1 MSYDSLSPI
10 IIVGAGRSGT
20 KMLRAVLTS
29 HPDVVCFPTEINY
42 IWRYGNAKL
51 DTDELTPKHARPEV
65 VRYIR
70 CQFNKL
76 SKKFHSGIIVE
87 KTCANSLRVDF
98 VHTILPKARIVHL
111 VRDGRAVAES
121 ARRCWKGQP
130 SVNYLLKK
138 ACWVPPRDI
147 PYYAFRYIRYQLG
160 RFSRHDTKQK
170 SWGPR
175 FAGLDE
181 LVKEKTLIEV
191 CGIQWKVC
199 VQAAESA
206 MKDLP
211 SDQTITLRYEDI
223 IDSSLST
230 IGRLFEKIK
239 LPFTPECQAYV
250 RRTVTAENVN
260 KWQHDLSGQD
270 MLMLMQHI
278 ENELLQ
284 HGYEI

>member
-1 MSYDSLSPI
+1 MKPM

-20 KMLRAVLTS
+20 KMLRSILTA
-29 HPDVVCFPTEINY
+29 HPDVECFPREINY
-42 IWRYGNAKL
+42 IWRYGNTNA
-51 DTDELTPKHARPEV
+51 DTDELKPEHARPEV
-65 VRYIR
+65 IQYIR
-70 CQFNKL
+70 NQFSKL
-76 SKKFHSGIIVE
+76 SKKRNSEIIVE

-98 VHTILPKARIVHL
+98 VHTIFPKAHIIHL

-121 ARRCWKGQP
+121 ARRCWKARPQIR
-130 SVNYLLKK
+130 YLLEK
-138 ACWVPPRDI
+138 ARHVPIRDI
-147 PYYAFRYIRYQLG
+147 PYYGSRYLRYQLG
-160 RFSRHDTKQK
+160 RLNMGDAKQS

-175 FAGLDE
+175 FARLDE

-223 IDSSLST
+223 INSSLAT

-239 LPFTPECQAYV
+239 LPFTPECQAYA
-250 RRTVTAENVN
+250 RRTVTEEHLN

-270 MLMLMQHI
+270 MRMLMPHI
-278 ENELLQ
+278 ENELLR

>member
-1 MSYDSLSPI
+1 MNGSSVRPI

-20 KMLRAVLTS
+20 KMLRTS
-29 HPDVVCFPTEINY
+29 LALHPAIRCFPKEINY
-42 IWRYGNAKL
+42 IWRYGNATL
-51 DTDELTPKHARPEV
+51 NTDELKPEQARPEV
-65 VRYIR
+65 IHYIHSR
-70 CQFNKL
+70 FNKL
-76 SKKFHSGIIVE
+76 SGRNNRNVVE

-98 VHTILPKARIVHL
+98 VRTIFPDARIIHL

-230 IGRLFEKIK
+230 IGRLFEKIN
-239 LPFTPECQAYV
+239 LAFTPECQAYV
-250 RRTVTAENVN
+250 MRTVTAENVN
-260 KWQHDLSGQD
+260 KWQHDLSEQD
-270 MLMLMQHI
+270 MRMLMPHI

>member
-1 MSYDSLSPI
+1 VSDDSLNPI

-42 IWRYGNAKL
+42 IWRYGNSNM
-51 DTDELTPKHARPEV
+51 DTDELKPEHARPEV
-65 VRYIR
+65 IDYIR
-70 CQFNKL
+70 SRFKKL
-76 SKKFHSGIIVE
+76 GKKFNSELIVE

-111 VRDGRAVAES
+111 IRDGRAVAES
-121 ARRCWKGQP
+121 ARRCWKGQL

-138 ACWVPPRDI
+138 ARWIPPRDI

-160 RFSRHDTKQK
+160 RFNRHDTKQT

-175 FAGLDE
+175 FVRLDD
-181 LVKEKTLIEV
+181 LVREKSLVEV

-206 MKDLP
+206 LRHLSSP
-211 SDQTITLRYEDI
+211 QVTTVRYEDI
-223 IDSSLST
+223 VKFPLGTIKELFDKLNLTFTEACQDYLRQNISANNLDKWKDKLSQEDL
-230 IGRLFEKIK
+230 ILL
-239 LPFTPECQAYV
+239 LP
-250 RRTVTAENVN
+250 
-260 KWQHDLSGQD
+260 
-270 MLMLMQHI
+270 HI
-278 ENELLQ
+278 ETELQQ

>member
-1 MSYDSLSPI
+1 VFEPI

-20 KMLRAVLTS
+20 KMLRSILAA
-29 HPDVVCFPTEINY
+29 HQDVVCFPREINY
-42 IWRYGNAKL
+42 IWRYGNANT
-51 DTDELTPKHARPEV
+51 DTDELKPEHARPEV
-65 VRYIR
+65 IQYIR
-70 CQFNKL
+70 NQFSKL
-76 SKKFHSGIIVE
+76 SKRPNSELIVE

-98 VHTILPKARIVHL
+98 VRTIFPKAHIIHL

-121 ARRCWKGQP
+121 ARRCWKARP
-130 SVNYLLKK
+130 KIRYLLEK
-138 ACWVPPRDI
+138 ARYVPIRDI
-147 PYYAFRYIRYQLG
+147 PYYGSRYLGYQLG
-160 RFSRHDTKQK
+160 RLNMGDAKQS

-175 FAGLDE
+175 FARLDE

-223 IDSSLST
+223 INSSLST
-230 IGRLFEKIK
+230 IGRLFEKIN

-250 RRTVTAENVN
+250 KRTVTKDHLN

-270 MLMLMQHI
+270 MQMLMPFI
-278 ENELLQ
+278 ESELLQ
-284 HGYEI
+284 HGYELSG

>member
-1 MSYDSLSPI
+1 MFEPI

-20 KMLRAVLTS
+20 KMLRSILTA
-29 HPDVVCFPTEINY
+29 HPDVVCFPREINY
-42 IWRYGNAKL
+42 IWRYGNTNA
-51 DTDELTPKHARPEV
+51 DTDELKPEHARPEV
-65 VRYIR
+65 IQYIR
-70 CQFNKL
+70 NKF
-76 SKKFHSGIIVE
+76 SKFSMKRNSAIIVE

-98 VHTILPKARIVHL
+98 VHTIFPKAHIIHL

-121 ARRCWKGQP
+121 ARRCWKARPQIR
-130 SVNYLLKK
+130 YLLEK
-138 ACWVPPRDI
+138 ACHVPIRDI
-147 PYYAFRYIRYQLG
+147 PYYGSRYLRYQLG
-160 RFSRHDTKQK
+160 RLNMGDAKQS

-175 FAGLDE
+175 FAQLDE

-211 SDQTITLRYEDI
+211 PDQTITLRYEDI

-230 IGRLFEKIK
+230 IGRLFEKIN
-239 LPFTPECQAYV
+239 LAFTPECQAYV
-250 RRTVTAENVN
+250 MRTVTAENVN
-260 KWQHDLSGQD
+260 KWQHDLSEQD
-270 MLMLMQHI
+270 MRMLMPHI